1 MQREFVKYKEFSQ
14 INKYI
19 PWAPRQLSSSD
30 MHNMAAAIT
39 GSSLRDFK
47 KDLQANFEHK
57 SFISA
62 IRGLEGSLLTSLAID
77 LMHINA
83 NC

>member
-1 MQREFVKYKEFSQ
+1 
-14 INKYI
+14 
-19 PWAPRQLSSSD
+19 

-47 KDLQANFEHK
+47 NDLLANFEHK